1 MGTFADEL
9 VKYIE
14 EQVDKIGV
22 GQEGYEAIDKGLDEE
37 EEEEEDVAG
46 EEDVDDVV
54 AVEEEDENEGLDE
67 HVAVERSHHS
77 REEEEGEGSR
87 DAIAKSNYQAGKF
100 IVRLRNYWGEA
111 EKFTAELRALIKKQ
125 KAANKVVVFEDFD
138 ISRTSFATNALKRIL
153 STLVNENVHVERL
166 RAFRI
171 TTLDD
176 EVCSAL
182 ASWLQ
187 TVSYTN
193 TPFEI
198 HLSDCAISNKGFQC
212 IMEALEH
219 NDAFPS
225 FDSRFSSKVPMYLRL
240 ENNYIDPDMIQ
251 EKVDSG
257 VLTTTHKRDHSHNN
271 DWARARLLIRK
282 CRGKVD
288 YKQIKG
294 KPPKPQ
300 DAPLAKHTEN
310 IYLGRKANKGKSKGK
325 SGKAK
330 TSKGSAQAALAAPRQ
345 QTRVVAENPWI
356 GSSWS
361 DIREADYSKD
371 KRPHR
376 EYDSDNRNH
385 RSRSR
390 NRQPQQPQQHGDDRT
405 SHRTQTRPSK
415 RCPAPRESDV
425 SKRPHSEH
433 ANRSDCD
440 GGKQLQPRAASS
452 EAPTQQTPCSANAP
466 TSKRPQP
473 SSKPSTATNSKAK
486 HSLPAPWEEHWS
498 EEHSSSY
505 FWNADS
511 GASTWWRPSR
521 PSCASEV
528 KL

>member
-1 MGTFADEL
+1 
-9 VKYIE
+9 
-14 EQVDKIGV
+14 
-22 GQEGYEAIDKGLDEE
+22 
-37 EEEEEDVAG
+37 
-46 EEDVDDVV
+46 
-54 AVEEEDENEGLDE
+54 
-67 HVAVERSHHS
+67 
-77 REEEEGEGSR
+77 
-87 DAIAKSNYQAGKF
+87 
-100 IVRLRNYWGEA
+100 
-111 EKFTAELRALIKKQ
+111 
-125 KAANKVVVFEDFD
+125 
-138 ISRTSFATNALKRIL
+138 
-153 STLVNENVHVERL
+153 
-166 RAFRI
+166 
-171 TTLDD
+171 
-176 EVCSAL
+176 
-182 ASWLQ
+182 
-187 TVSYTN
+187 
-193 TPFEI
+193 
-198 HLSDCAISNKGFQC
+198 
-212 IMEALEH
+212 
-219 NDAFPS
+219 
-225 FDSRFSSKVPMYLRL
+225 MYLRL
-240 ENNYIDPDMIQ
+240 ENNYIDPDLIQ
-251 EKVDSG
+251 DKVDSG

-300 DAPLAKHTEN
+300 DAPLAKHTKN
-310 IYLGRKANKGKSKGK
+310 IYLGRKSNKGKGKGK

-376 EYDSDNRNH
+376 EYDSWKSDDSKWNSRDSHDNSNRRDNKSYTSDNRNH

-452 EAPTQQTPCSANAP
+452 EAATQQTTCSANAP

-498 EEHSSSY
+498 EEHSSFY

-511 GASTWWRPSR
+511 GDSTWWRPSR